1 MNLSKASNSQLQN
14 ILEWD
19 EGCSNVLLYPIYEE
33 CVKRDSYNSFIIGF
47 LIKLYGSTKKAEQ
60 LTRLSVDEIKWLSY
74 EQGFKIL
81 KVFKPGNRPF
91 IAAWSHVIKYKIQ
104 EIIRKQYAKKRTGEE
119 INIDEMVIGIPS
131 SNHDTEKIAINRVY
145 IEFLFQNLR
154 PFEKEIV
161 LARYQGFT
169 LDEIGAMQGVTTPGI
184 QKRIKTYV
192 KRLREVEEIE
202 FKATV

>member
-1 MNLSKASNSQLQN
+1 MNLSKASDSQLKN

-33 CVKRDSYNSFIIGF
+33 CVKRDLYNSFIIGF

-91 IAAWSHVIKYKIQ
+91 IAAWSHVIKYKIH

-131 SNHDTEKIAINRVY
+131 SNHDTEKTAINRVY

-192 KRLREVEEIE
+192 KRLREVEGNE